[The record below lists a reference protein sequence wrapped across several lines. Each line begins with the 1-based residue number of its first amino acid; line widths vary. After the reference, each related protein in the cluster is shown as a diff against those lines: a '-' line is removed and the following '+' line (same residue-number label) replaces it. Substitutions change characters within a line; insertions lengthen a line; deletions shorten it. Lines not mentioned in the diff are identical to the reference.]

1 MSNLTEGLRKS
12 DLDDLIL
19 PIISIDEFE
28 SKIDNETTIVVG
40 LYVNDI
46 DPATDLS
53 RFIEKSAVPILDT
66 EVSPAPDEHG
76 HYMVF
81 IEFSRDKTFPK
92 NLIDVIDSL
101 KNVTNLEE
109 YKFKAHKKKGKYELS
124 EENLRRLVRL
134 KIKPVKPKVEESVI
148 YDFLQTSNLD
158 KVSIVNETITLERRN
173 TKCSFDIISFDEE
186 ENAMVKYKLDESPIL
201 YDDESLKKSLGVT
214 NILGLNWSVNVIG
227 DVLSI
232 SKDNDSRILLV
243 K

>member
-19 PIISIDEFE
+19 PTISIDEFE

-40 LYVNDI
+40 LYINDI

-101 KNVTNLEE
+101 QNINSEHTGRRASMN
-109 YKFKAHKKKGKYELS
+109 YPKK
-124 EENLRRLVRL
+124 
-134 KIKPVKPKVEESVI
+134 
-148 YDFLQTSNLD
+148 T
-158 KVSIVNETITLERRN
+158 
-173 TKCSFDIISFDEE
+173 
-186 ENAMVKYKLDESPIL
+186 
-201 YDDESLKKSLGVT
+201 
-214 NILGLNWSVNVIG
+214 
-227 DVLSI
+227 
-232 SKDNDSRILLV
+232 
-243 K
+243 